1 MITDSEVGLRDRGLV
16 TIGGALGLLERG
28 LSNGGADRSDAD
40 NRKSDGNRGPNEQLR
55 DAAWHDSLHPCQLH
69 GGQSTSSEILTPV
82 TDVTGSDDISDAYS
96 CARLWGLGHA
106 GPHRHQIAGP
116 GGNLPSGATYCRHG
130 LIHSASVVPK
140 SGGQRRGVVSVG
152 RICSGV
158 DVTTAHTRGRH
169 ARGARSI

>member
-1 MITDSEVGLRDRGLV
+1 MTFLTHTLARDF
-16 TIGGALGLLERG
+16 GGWDMQVPTAT
-28 LSNGGADRSDAD
+28 
-40 NRKSDGNRGPNEQLR
+40 KSP
-55 DAAWHDSLHPCQLH
+55 A
-69 GGQSTSSEILTPV
+69 
-82 TDVTGSDDISDAYS
+82 
-96 CARLWGLGHA
+96 
-106 GPHRHQIAGP
+106 P